1 MLCNRHIRRHF
12 FQMKVLYRAH
22 RAAWGRYGRP
32 LVLSPHTSRVRRV
45 SKCLLGHV
53 TMKDQLPVLFHRH
66 HHRGYH
72 SHKPPVLSYND
83 VSSSNPHV
91 NCIPIPGSERRLA
104 SRGACH
110 LPSTPEW
117 LRAFGHRGFR
127 PGSPCGESLAVAHEL
142 SPTAAHPR
150 NALCRSG
157 CPNGL
162 SPGPE
167 FRSVQ
172 ALGSPSLVVVVGF
185 I

>member
-1 MLCNRHIRRHF
+1 M
-12 FQMKVLYRAH
+12 
-22 RAAWGRYGRP
+22 
-32 LVLSPHTSRVRRV
+32 LSPHTSRVRRV

-53 TMKDQLPVLFHRH
+53 TMEDQLPVLFHRH
-66 HHRGYH
+66 HRGYH
-72 SHKPPVLSYND
+72 SHEPPVLSYNN
-83 VSSSNPHV
+83 VSLSNP
-91 NCIPIPGSERRLA
+91 PIPGSERRVA

-110 LPSTPEW
+110 LPSTPGW

-157 CPNGL
+157 RPNGL

-172 ALGSPSLVVVVGF
+172 ALSSSSLVVVVGF